1 MNNDYTQNLLLFI
14 LAASAISFTLVSLLS
29 AGYLAL
35 YHFLRDHF
43 GLGFWQVVFLY
54 AGFVTVLSLLSVLAK
69 SSSRS

>member
-1 MNNDYTQNLLLFI
+1 
-14 LAASAISFTLVSLLS
+14 VSLLS

-54 AGFVTVLSLLSVLAK
+54 AAYGTGLSLLSVLLK
-69 SSSRS
+69 QRD

>member
-1 MNNDYTQNLLLFI
+1 MNKNPSSKDFAIVVLV
-14 LAASAISFTLVSLLS
+14 ASAISFTLVSLLS

-54 AGFVTVLSLLSVLAK
+54 AIVVTGLSAITVVNR
-69 SSSRS
+69 SSR

>member
-1 MNNDYTQNLLLFI
+1 MNNNYTKNLLLFV

-54 AGFVTVLSLLSVLAK
+54 AAFATGLSLLSVLAK
-69 SSSRS
+69 SDSRS

>member
-1 MNNDYTQNLLLFI
+1 MNKNLPTKEFATVI
-14 LAASAISFTLVSLLS
+14 LVASAISFTLVSLLS

-54 AGFVTVLSLLSVLAK
+54 AAVVTCLSAITVIDK
-69 SSSRS
+69 SSR

>member
-1 MNNDYTQNLLLFI
+1 MNKNLPTKEFATVI
-14 LAASAISFTLVSLLS
+14 LVASAISFTLVSLLS

-54 AGFVTVLSLLSVLAK
+54 AIVVTGLSAITVINK
-69 SSSRS
+69 SGR

>member
-1 MNNDYTQNLLLFI
+1 MNNDYTKNTLIII
-14 LAASAISFTLVSLLS
+14 LVVSAISFTLVSLLS

-54 AGFVTVLSLLSVLAK
+54 AGFVTALSLLSVLLK
-69 SSSRS
+69 RRD

>member
-1 MNNDYTQNLLLFI
+1 MNNNYTKNLLLFV

-54 AGFVTVLSLLSVLAK
+54 AAFVTGLSTVSVMLK
-69 SSSRS
+69 QRD

>member
-1 MNNDYTQNLLLFI
+1 MNNNYSKDFLIIVLVV
-14 LAASAISFTLVSLLS
+14 SAISFTLVSLLS

-54 AGFVTVLSLLSVLAK
+54 AAFVTGLSLLSVLLK
-69 SSSRS
+69 QRD